1 MVSEPK
7 FHEVGECM
15 QAKDIRGA
23 IRSVLEEVDGV
34 DLNHSSLCKNLLAL
48 ERSL

>member
-1 MVSEPK
+1 MVGEPK
-7 FHEVGECM
+7 FHEVGKCL

-23 IRSVLEEVDGV
+23 ICSVLEEVDGV
-34 DLNHSSLCKNLLAL
+34 DLNHSSMSKNLLAL